1 MNTHVRFRKTQ
12 EREFS
17 AHHMLLHAAELA
29 IEEAEKSRVGR
40 FNKCLSAMV
49 MSSLAVEALANA
61 VGSRLITDW
70 TIFERLS
77 PLKKIGVI
85 VKELTITYD
94 PKIEP
99 WSSVRWL
106 AGFRNDIAHAKPEL
120 VQEEKLLPEV
130 ALGKTL
136 FDSPQS
142 RIEREITLGNA
153 RRAHTA
159 VTAVKKILADSLP
172 VEKRL
177 GIYCD
182 AWSGSTGAAK

>member
-1 MNTHVRFRKTQ
+1 MTPKTKDVNTWCIMNTHVRFRKTQ

-136 FDSPQS
+136 FRLS
-142 RIEREITLGNA
+142 
-153 RRAHTA
+153 
-159 VTAVKKILADSLP
+159 AVKDRARNYARKCTPSAYGGYRRKED
-172 VEKRL
+172 
-177 GIYCD
+177 
-182 AWSGSTGAAK
+182 TGRQFAG

>member
-1 MNTHVRFRKTQ
+1 
-12 EREFS
+12 
-17 AHHMLLHAAELA
+17 
-29 IEEAEKSRVGR
+29 
-40 FNKCLSAMV
+40 MV

-61 VGSRLITDW
+61 VGGRVITDW
-70 TIFERLS
+70 ATFERLS
-77 PLKKIGVI
+77 PLEKIGRLVE
-85 VKELTITYD
+85 ELTITYD
-94 PKIEP
+94 SNIEP
-99 WSSVRWL
+99 WSTVRWL

-120 VQEEKLLPEV
+120 VQEEKFLPEV

-159 VTAVKKILADSLP
+159 ITTIKKILADSLP

-182 AWSGSTGAAK
+182 EWSESTGVAE